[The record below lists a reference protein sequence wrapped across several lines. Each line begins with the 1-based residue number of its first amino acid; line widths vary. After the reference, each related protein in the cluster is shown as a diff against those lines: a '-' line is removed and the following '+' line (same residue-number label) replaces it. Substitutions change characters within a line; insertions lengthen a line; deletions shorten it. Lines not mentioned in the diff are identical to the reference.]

1 MDTYGWDNHED
12 TFEESLRRELILARK
27 QIGFLEDDIKEL
39 TKSYYQM
46 ITIFKKHLEKQGYS
60 KDAIQTITKEE

>member
-1 MDTYGWDNHED
+1 MDTEGWNNHED
-12 TFEESLRRELILARK
+12 TFEEALRRELLLARK

-46 ITIFKKHLEKQGYS
+46 ITIFKKHLEKEGHD
-60 KDAIQTITKEE
+60 KDTIKTIIKEV

>member
-1 MDTYGWDNHED
+1 MDTEGWNNHED
-12 TFEESLRRELILARK
+12 TFEEALRRELLLARK

-46 ITIFKKHLEKQGYS
+46 IAIFKKHLEKEGHDEDTI
-60 KDAIQTITKEE
+60 KTITKEV

>member
-12 TFEESLRRELILARK
+12 TFEESLRRELIFAKK

-46 ITIFKKHLEKQGYS
+46 ITIFKKHLETEGS
-60 KDAIQTITKEE
+60 STDAIQTITKEE

>member
-1 MDTYGWDNHED
+1 MDTEGWNNHED
-12 TFEESLRRELILARK
+12 TFEEALRRELLLARK

-46 ITIFKKHLEKQGYS
+46 ITIFKKHLEKEGHDEDTI
-60 KDAIQTITKEE
+60 KTITKEV